1 MPRSEVATFSVDR
14 VEILDEDGRV
24 DESLEPDIDD
34 ERLLEWYRTMKR
46 SRRLDRRIIA
56 LQRRGELGT
65 FAPATGQEAAQVGS
79 TAALSETDWT
89 VPAFRE
95 HPSALARG
103 GSAQPIIEY
112 AMGLEEGGEPP
123 ADVPIMPP
131 SIAVGTQPLHAAGIG
146 WAESMN
152 DTESVALTYFGD
164 GATSEGEVYEAMN
177 LAGVYEAQTV
187 FFCQNNQYAISTP
200 LEKQTRAA
208 TLAQKAVAAGI
219 EPIQVD
225 GNDILGVY
233 AVTKEAKERARRGVP
248 TLIEATTYRRE
259 MHTTADDPSVY
270 RTTEEE
276 EEWEPLDPILRFE
289 RYLRERGVLDD
300 ETIDSIEAGIETDLE
315 AALER
320 ARETEANADPVD
332 MFDTAYAERPPY
344 LERQREA
351 FVADEGYTV
360 APATGS
366 QRSDGGSSTAD
377 VDAGDADGSGSADDL
392 TDADLESADRLNMVE
407 AIRETLHAELERD
420 DDVLVYGQDVGV
432 DGGVFRATQ
441 GLLDA
446 FPGRVH
452 DAPVAEAGIVGL
464 GVGLSAA
471 GYRPVAEI
479 QFAGFTFQ
487 AFDQIHQ
494 HLSRMRAR
502 SRGEITCPMVIRAPY
517 GLGVSALEHH
527 SESYEAGYAHIP
539 GLKVAIP
546 STARDAAGLLRSA
559 VRSPDP
565 VLFLEPMML
574 YRAARRPVPEE
585 TVVPLG
591 EARVVDSGTDATVVA
606 WGAMVPEVEDAV
618 DDLAADIEVIDL
630 RTISPM
636 DTETVL
642 ESVRK
647 TGRCVVVHEAPR
659 TGGFAGEIAARIS
672 DEAVWYIEAPIERV
686 TGYDVP
692 VPLPAR
698 EDAYRPDRNRIR
710 AAIERVLAA

>member
-1 MPRSEVATFSVDR
+1 MPRSQVATFSIDR

-24 DESLEPDIDD
+24 DESLEPDVDD
-34 ERLLEWYRTMKR
+34 DRLLEWYRTMKR
-46 SRRLDRRIIA
+46 SRRLDRRVIA

-79 TAALSETDWT
+79 TAALNETDWT

-103 GSAQPIIEY
+103 GSAQAIIEY

-123 ADVPIMPP
+123 EDVPMMPP

-146 WAESMN
+146 WAASMN
-152 DTESVALTYFGD
+152 DADSVALTYFGD

-177 LAGVYEAQTV
+177 LAGVYEAQTI

-200 LEKQTRAA
+200 LSKQTRAA
-208 TLAQKAVAAGI
+208 SLAQKAVAAGI

-233 AVTKEAKERARRGVP
+233 AVTKAARERARRGVP

-276 EEWEPLDPILRFE
+276 ESWEPLDPILRFE
-289 RYLRERGVLDD
+289 RYLRDRGLLDD
-300 ETIDSIEAGIETDLE
+300 ETVDSIESEIEADLE
-315 AALER
+315 ESLEA

-332 MFDTAYAERPPY
+332 MFDNAYAERPPY

-351 FVADEGYTV
+351 FVADDGYTV
-360 APATGS
+360 APTGS
-366 QRSDGGSSTAD
+366 QRSDGGSSAAD
-377 VDAGDADGSGSADDL
+377 ASSGDDGGADGTTER
-392 TDADLESADRLNMVE
+392 TDADLADAERLNMVE
-407 AIRETLHAELERD
+407 AIRGTLRAELERD

-464 GVGLSAA
+464 GVGLAAA

-487 AFDQIHQ
+487 AFSQIHQ
-494 HLSRMRAR
+494 HLSRIRSR
-502 SRGEITCPMVIRAPY
+502 SRGRLTCPMVVRAPY

-527 SESYEAGYAHIP
+527 SESYEAGYAHVP
-539 GLKVAIP
+539 GLKVVIP

-559 VRSPDP
+559 IRSPDP
-565 VLFLEPMML
+565 VLFFEPMPL
-574 YRAARRPVPEE
+574 YRAARRSVPDE

-591 EARVVDSGTDATVVA
+591 EARTVEEGTDATVVA

-618 DDLAADIEVIDL
+618 ADLAADVEVIDL

-647 TGRCVVVHEAPR
+647 TGRCVIVHEAPR

-672 DEAVWYIEAPIERV
+672 DEAVWYLEAPIERV

-698 EDAYRPDRNRIR
+698 EDSYRPDPDRIR
-710 AAIERVLAA
+710 ASIERVLAA

>member
-1 MPRSEVATFSVDR
+1 MPRSEVATFSIDR
-14 VEILDEDGRV
+14 VEILDAEGRV
-24 DESLEPDIDD
+24 DESLEPDLPD

-79 TAALSETDWT
+79 TAALSEDDWT

-103 GSAQPIIEY
+103 GSERAIIEY
-112 AMGLEEGGEPP
+112 AMGLEEGAEPP
-123 ADVPIMPP
+123 DDVPMLPP
-131 SIAVGTQPLHAAGIG
+131 SIAVGSQPLHAAGIG

-152 DTESVALTYFGD
+152 DADSVALTYFGD

-177 LAGVYEAQTV
+177 LAGVYEAQTI
-187 FFCQNNQYAISTP
+187 FLCQNNQYAISTP
-200 LEKQTRAA
+200 LSKQTRAA

-233 AVTKEAKERARRGVP
+233 AVTKEARERALRGVP

-276 EEWEPLDPILRFE
+276 ESWAPLDPILRFE
-289 RYLRERGVLDD
+289 RYLRDRGVLDD
-300 ETIDSIEAGIETDLE
+300 ETVDSIEAEIEADLEEALE
-315 AALER
+315 AAR
-320 ARETEANADPVD
+320 TTRSNADPVD
-332 MFDTAYAERPPY
+332 MFDNAYAERPPS

-351 FVADEGYTV
+351 FLEGQEYTA
-360 APATGS
+360 AP
-366 QRSDGGSSTAD
+366 
-377 VDAGDADGSGSADDL
+377 ADGSRRGDGGAAADAS
-392 TDADLESADRLNMVE
+392 DATEDADRLNMVE
-407 AIRETLHAELERD
+407 AIRGTLRAELERD
-420 DDVLVYGQDVGV
+420 EDVLVYGQDVGV

-441 GLLDA
+441 GLLEA

-464 GVGLSAA
+464 GVGLAAA

-487 AFDQIHQ
+487 AFDQLHQ
-494 HLSRMRAR
+494 HVSRMRSR
-502 SRGEITCPMVIRAPY
+502 SRGAVTCPMVVRAPY
-517 GLGVSALEHH
+517 GLGVKALEHH
-527 SESYEAGYAHIP
+527 SESYEAGYAHVP

-546 STARDAAGLLRSA
+546 STARDAAGLLRA
-559 VRSPDP
+559 AIRSPDP
-565 VLFLEPMML
+565 VLFFEPMPL
-574 YRAARRPVPEE
+574 YRAARRPVPDE

-591 EARVVDSGTDATVVA
+591 EARTVSEGADATVVA
-606 WGAMVPEVEDAV
+606 WGAMVPQVEDAV
-618 DDLAADIEVIDL
+618 ADLEADVEVIDL

-659 TGGFAGEIAARIS
+659 TGGFGGEIAARIA
-672 DEAVWYIEAPIERV
+672 DEAVWHLEAPVERV

-698 EDAYRPDRNRIR
+698 EGAYRPGAERIR
-710 AAIERVLAA
+710 AAIERVASA

>member
-1 MPRSEVATFSVDR
+1 MPRSTVATFSIDR
-14 VEILDEDGRV
+14 VEILDQDGRV
-24 DESLEPDIDD
+24 DESLEPEIAD

-46 SRRLDRRIIA
+46 SRRLDGRIIA

-79 TAALSETDWT
+79 TAALSEDDWT

-103 GSAQPIIEY
+103 GSAREIIEY

-123 ADVPIMPP
+123 DDVPMMPP

-146 WAESMN
+146 WAEAMKET
-152 DTESVALTYFGD
+152 DSVALTYFGD

-200 LEKQTRAA
+200 LSKQTRAA

-225 GNDILGVY
+225 GNDILAVY
-233 AVTKEAKERARRGVP
+233 TVTRDALERARRGVP

-276 EEWEPLDPILRFE
+276 ASWEPLDPILRFE
-289 RYLRERGVLDD
+289 RYLRERGILDD
-300 ETIDSIEAGIETDLE
+300 ETVDSIEAEIETDLE
-315 AALER
+315 ESLEA
-320 ARETEANADPVD
+320 ARETKANADQVD
-332 MFDTAYAERPPY
+332 LFDYAYEERPPY
-344 LERQREA
+344 LERQRDA

-360 APATGS
+360 ARVEGS
-366 QRSDGGSSTAD
+366 RGDGGSSAVEGSSED
-377 VDAGDADGSGSADDL
+377 AVDGGEE
-392 TDADLESADRLNMVE
+392 TADRLNMVE
-407 AIRETLHAELERD
+407 AIRGTLRAELERD

-441 GLLDA
+441 GLLDS
-446 FPGRVH
+446 FPDRVH

-464 GVGLSAA
+464 GVGLAAA

-479 QFAGFTFQ
+479 QFAGFSFQ
-487 AFDQIHQ
+487 AFAQIQQ
-494 HLSRMRAR
+494 HLSRIRHR
-502 SRGEITCPMVIRAPY
+502 SRGKITCPMVVRAPY
-517 GLGVSALEHH
+517 GLGVKALEHH

-559 VRSPDP
+559 IRSSDP
-565 VLFLEPMML
+565 VLFFEPMPL
-574 YRAARRPVPEE
+574 YRAARRPVPDE
-585 TVVPLG
+585 TLVPLG
-591 EARVVDSGTDATVVA
+591 EARTVEQGTDATVIA
-606 WGAMVPEVEDAV
+606 WGAMVQAVDDAV
-618 DDLAADIEVIDL
+618 DDLDADIEVIDL

-636 DTETVL
+636 DTDTVL

-659 TGGFAGEIAARIS
+659 TGGFAGEIAARIA
-672 DEAVWYIEAPIERV
+672 DEAVWHLEAPIERV

-698 EDAYRPDRNRIR
+698 EESYRPGPDRIR

>member
-1 MPRSEVATFSVDR
+1 MPRSQLATFSIER
-14 VEILDEDGRV
+14 VEILDQDGRV

-46 SRRLDRRIIA
+46 SRRLDQRVIA

-79 TAALSETDWT
+79 TAALDEADWT

-103 GSAQPIIEY
+103 GSAQEIIEY
-112 AMGLEEGGEPP
+112 AMGLEEGGAPP
-123 ADVPIMPP
+123 DDVPMLPP

-146 WAESMN
+146 WAEAMN
-152 DTESVALTYFGD
+152 DSDSVALTYFGD

-177 LAGVYEAQTV
+177 LAGVYEARTI

-200 LEKQTRAA
+200 LSKQTRAA

-219 EPIQVD
+219 EPVQVD
-225 GNDILGVY
+225 GNDVLGVY
-233 AVTKEAKERARRGVP
+233 AVTRKARERARRGVP

-276 EEWEPLDPILRFE
+276 ASWEPLDPILRFQQ
-289 RYLRERGVLDD
+289 YLRERGLLDD
-300 ETIDSIEAGIETDLE
+300 ETVESIEAEIEADLKDALE
-315 AALER
+315 AA
-320 ARETEANADPVD
+320 RETKANADPAD

-351 FVADEGYTV
+351 FRADEGRTV
-360 APATGS
+360 APAGGD
-366 QRSDGGSSTAD
+366 RRGDGGSSTAD
-377 VDAGDADGSGSADDL
+377 TRAGADAA

-407 AIRETLHAELERD
+407 AIRGTLHAELERD

-441 GLLDA
+441 GLLEG

-464 GVGLSAA
+464 GVGLAAA

-479 QFAGFTFQ
+479 QFAGFSFQ
-487 AFDQIHQ
+487 AFAQIHQ
-494 HLSRMRAR
+494 HCSRIRSR
-502 SRGEITCPMVIRAPY
+502 SRGTITCSMVIRAPY
-517 GLGVSALEHH
+517 GLGVKALEHH

-539 GLKVAIP
+539 GLDVVIP

-559 VRSPDP
+559 IRSPDP
-565 VLFLEPMML
+565 VVFLEPMVL

-591 EARVVDSGTDATVVA
+591 EARLVDQGTDATVVA
-606 WGAMVPEVEDAV
+606 WGAMVREVEDAV
-618 DDLAADIEVIDL
+618 ADLEADIELIDL

-659 TGGFAGEIAARIS
+659 TGGFAGEIAARIA
-672 DEAVWYIEAPIERV
+672 DEAVWYLEAPIERV

-698 EDAYRPDRNRIR
+698 EESYRPGPDRIR
-710 AAIERVLAA
+710 ATIEQVLAA

>member
-14 VEILDEDGRV
+14 VQVLDQAGRI
-24 DESLEPDIDD
+24 DESLEPDVTD
-34 ERLLEWYRTMKR
+34 ERLLEWYETMKR
-46 SRRLDRRIIA
+46 SRRLDQRVIA

-79 TAALSETDWT
+79 TAALDETDWT

-103 GSAQPIIEY
+103 GTAQAVFEY
-112 AMGLEEGGEPP
+112 AMGLEEGGRPP
-123 ADVPIMPP
+123 AGGRMLPP

-146 WAESMN
+146 WAEAMR
-152 DTESVALTYFGD
+152 DTDSVALTYFGD

-177 LAGVYEAQTV
+177 LAGVYGAQTV

-200 LEKQTRAA
+200 LSKQTRAA
-208 TLAQKAVAAGI
+208 TLAQKAIAAGI

-225 GNDILGVY
+225 GNDVLGVY
-233 AVTKEAKERARRGVP
+233 AVTKDALERARRGVP

-270 RTTEEE
+270 RTAEEE
-276 EEWEPLDPILRFE
+276 ESWEPLDPILRFE

-300 ETIDSIEAGIETDLE
+300 VTIDSIEAEIEGDLETALE
-315 AALER
+315 AA
-320 ARETEANADPVD
+320 RETRRNADPAD

-351 FVADEGYTV
+351 FVAGGEYTV
-360 APATGS
+360 APADGG
-366 QRSDGGSSTAD
+366 QRSDGGSSKAD
-377 VDAGDADGSGSADDL
+377 ASSGNGGDAALAD
-392 TDADLESADRLNMVE
+392 ADRLNMVE
-407 AIRETLHAELERD
+407 AIRGTLRAELERD

-464 GVGLSAA
+464 GVGLAAA

-479 QFAGFTFQ
+479 QFAGFSFQ

-494 HLSRMRAR
+494 HLSRIRSR
-502 SRGEITCPMVIRAPY
+502 SRGAVTCPMVVRAPY
-517 GLGVSALEHH
+517 GLGVKALEHH
-527 SESYEAGYAHIP
+527 SESYEAGYAHVP

-559 VRSPDP
+559 IRSPDP
-565 VLFLEPMML
+565 VLFFEPMPL

-591 EARVVDSGTDATVVA
+591 EARVVERGSDATVVA
-606 WGAMVPEVEDAV
+606 WGAMVRAVEDAV
-618 DDLAADIEVIDL
+618 AAVDADVEVIDL

-642 ESVRK
+642 ASVRK

-659 TGGFAGEIAARIS
+659 TGGFGAEIAARIS
-672 DEAVWYIEAPIERV
+672 DEAVWYLEAPIERV

-698 EDAYRPDRNRIR
+698 EEAYRPDPDRIR

>member
-1 MPRSEVATFSVDR
+1 MPRSTVADFSIDR
-14 VEILDEDGRV
+14 VQILDQDGRV
-24 DESLEPDIDD
+24 DESMEPDLEG
-34 ERLLEWYRTMKR
+34 ERLREWYRTMKL
-46 SRRLDRRIIA
+46 SRRLDERTIA

-79 TAALSETDWT
+79 TAALADDDWT

-103 GSAQPIIEY
+103 LSPQGVFEY

-123 ADVPIMPP
+123 DDVPIMPP
-131 SIAVGTQPLHAAGIG
+131 AIAVGSQPLHAAGIG
-146 WAESMN
+146 WAQAMTDS
-152 DTESVALTYFGD
+152 DRVALTYFGD

-177 LAGVYEAQTV
+177 LAGVYEAQTI
-187 FFCQNNQYAISTP
+187 FCCQNNQYAISTP

-225 GNDILGVY
+225 GNDVLGVY
-233 AVTKEAKERARRGVP
+233 AVTKEARERALRGVP

-289 RYLRERGVLDD
+289 RYLRDRGVLDD
-300 ETIDSIEAGIETDLE
+300 ETVSAIEDEIETELEDALE
-315 AALER
+315 AA
-320 ARETEANADPVD
+320 RETKANADPVD
-332 MFDTAYAERPPY
+332 MFDTAYAELPDY

-351 FVADEGYTV
+351 FTGGADGEIAPPRAAEG
-360 APATGS
+360 ARG
-366 QRSDGGSSTAD
+366 DGGTATD
-377 VDAGDADGSGSADDL
+377 SGV
-392 TDADLESADRLNMVE
+392 TEGVDRLNMVE
-407 AIRETLHAELERD
+407 AIRETLHAELDRD
-420 DDVLVYGQDVGV
+420 EDVVVYGQDVGV

-464 GVGLSAA
+464 GVGLAAA

-494 HLSRMRAR
+494 HVSRLRSR
-502 SRGEITCPMVIRAPY
+502 SRGKLTCPMVIRAPY
-517 GLGVSALEHH
+517 GLGVKALEHH

-539 GLKVAIP
+539 GLKTVIP

-559 VRSPDP
+559 IRSPDP
-565 VLFLEPMML
+565 VLFFEPMPL
-574 YRAARRPVPEE
+574 YRAARRPVPADHV
-585 TVVPLG
+585 TPLG
-591 EARVVDSGTDATVVA
+591 EARVVEEGTDVTVVT
-606 WGAMVPEVEDAV
+606 WGAMVREVEGA
-618 DDLAADIEVIDL
+618 LEESEASADVIDL

-636 DTETVL
+636 DTETVR

-659 TGGFAGEIAARIS
+659 SGGFGAEVAARIS
-672 DEAVWYIEAPIERV
+672 DEAVWHLEAPIERV
-686 TGYDVP
+686 AGYDVP
-692 VPLPAR
+692 VPLPGR
-698 EDAYRPDRNRIR
+698 EEAYRPDQERIR
-710 AAIERVLAA
+710 GAIERVASP

>member
-1 MPRSEVATFSVDR
+1 MPRSTVADFSIDR
-14 VEILDEDGRV
+14 VEILDQDGRV
-24 DESLEPDIDD
+24 DESLEPDLPD
-34 ERLLEWYRTMKR
+34 ERLREWYRTMKL
-46 SRRLDRRIIA
+46 SRRLDERTIA

-79 TAALSETDWT
+79 TAALADDDWT

-103 GSAQPIIEY
+103 LSPQGIFEY
-112 AMGLEEGGEPP
+112 AMGLEEGGGPP
-123 ADVPIMPP
+123 DDVPIMPP
-131 SIAVGTQPLHAAGIG
+131 AIAVGSQPLHAAGIG
-146 WAESMN
+146 WAQAMN
-152 DTESVALTYFGD
+152 DSDRVALTYFGD

-177 LAGVYEAQTV
+177 LAGVYEAQTI
-187 FFCQNNQYAISTP
+187 FCCQNNQYAISTP

-225 GNDILGVY
+225 GNDVLGVY
-233 AVTKEAKERARRGVP
+233 AVTKEARERALRGVP

-289 RYLRERGVLDD
+289 QYLRDRGVLDD
-300 ETIDSIEAGIETDLE
+300 DAVSTIEDEIETELEEALE
-315 AALER
+315 AA
-320 ARETEANADPVD
+320 RETKANTDPVD
-332 MFDTAYAERPPY
+332 MFDTAYAELPDY

-351 FVADEGYTV
+351 FTGGADGEIAPPRAAEG
-360 APATGS
+360 ARG
-366 QRSDGGSSTAD
+366 DGGTATD
-377 VDAGDADGSGSADDL
+377 SGV
-392 TDADLESADRLNMVE
+392 TEGVERLNMVE
-407 AIRETLHAELERD
+407 AIRETLNAELDRD
-420 DDVLVYGQDVGV
+420 EDVVVYGQDVGV

-446 FPGRVH
+446 FPDRVH

-464 GVGLSAA
+464 GVGLAAA
-471 GYRPVAEI
+471 GHRPVAEI

-494 HLSRMRAR
+494 HVSRLRSR
-502 SRGEITCPMVIRAPY
+502 SRGKLTCPMVIRAPY
-517 GLGVSALEHH
+517 GLGVKALEHH

-539 GLKVAIP
+539 GLKTVIP

-559 VRSPDP
+559 IRSPDP
-565 VLFLEPMML
+565 VLFFEPMPL
-574 YRAARRPVPEE
+574 YRAARRPVPADHV
-585 TVVPLG
+585 TPLG
-591 EARVVDSGTDATVVA
+591 EARVVEEGTDVTVVA
-606 WGAMVPEVEDAV
+606 WGAMVREVEGA
-618 DDLAADIEVIDL
+618 LEESEASADVIDL

-636 DTETVL
+636 DTETVR

-659 TGGFAGEIAARIS
+659 SGGFGAEVAARIS
-672 DEAVWYIEAPIERV
+672 DEAVWHLEAPIERV
-686 TGYDVP
+686 AGYDVP
-692 VPLPAR
+692 VPLPGR
-698 EDAYRPDRNRIR
+698 EEAYRPDQERIR
-710 AAIERVLAA
+710 GAIERVTSP

>member
-1 MPRSEVATFSVDR
+1 MPRSTVADFSIDR
-14 VEILDEDGRV
+14 VQILDQDGRV
-24 DESLEPDIDD
+24 DESMEPDLEG
-34 ERLLEWYRTMKR
+34 ERLREWYRTMKL
-46 SRRLDRRIIA
+46 SRRLDERTIA

-79 TAALSETDWT
+79 TAALADDDWT

-103 GSAQPIIEY
+103 LSPQGIFEY

-123 ADVPIMPP
+123 DDVPIMPP
-131 SIAVGTQPLHAAGIG
+131 AIAVGSQPLHATGIG
-146 WAESMN
+146 WAEAMN
-152 DTESVALTYFGD
+152 DSDRVALTYFGD

-177 LAGVYEAQTV
+177 LAGVYEAQTI
-187 FFCQNNQYAISTP
+187 FCCQNNQYAISTP
-200 LEKQTRAA
+200 LSKQTRAA

-225 GNDILGVY
+225 GNDVLGVY
-233 AVTKEAKERARRGVP
+233 AVTKEARERALRGVP

-276 EEWEPLDPILRFE
+276 AEWEPLDPILRFE
-289 RYLRERGVLDD
+289 QYLRDRGVLDD
-300 ETIDSIEAGIETDLE
+300 DVVSTIEDKIETELEEALE
-315 AALER
+315 AA
-320 ARETEANADPVD
+320 RETKANADPVD
-332 MFDTAYAERPPY
+332 MFDTAYAELPDY

-351 FVADEGYTV
+351 FTGGADGEIAPPRAAEG
-360 APATGS
+360 ARG
-366 QRSDGGSSTAD
+366 DGGTATE
-377 VDAGDADGSGSADDL
+377 SGV
-392 TDADLESADRLNMVE
+392 TEGVDRLNMVE
-407 AIRETLHAELERD
+407 AIRETLHAELDRD
-420 DDVLVYGQDVGV
+420 EDVVVYGQDVGV

-464 GVGLSAA
+464 GVGLAAA

-494 HLSRMRAR
+494 HVSRLRSR
-502 SRGEITCPMVIRAPY
+502 SRGKLTCPMVIRAPY
-517 GLGVSALEHH
+517 GLGVKALEHH

-539 GLKVAIP
+539 GLKTVIP

-559 VRSPDP
+559 IRSPDP
-565 VLFLEPMML
+565 VLFLEPMPL
-574 YRAARRPVPEE
+574 YRAARRPVPADNE
-585 TVVPLG
+585 VPLG
-591 EARVVDSGTDATVVA
+591 EARVVVAGTDVTVVT
-606 WGAMVPEVEDAV
+606 WGAMVREVEGA
-618 DDLAADIEVIDL
+618 LEESEASADVIDL

-636 DTETVL
+636 DTETVR

-659 TGGFAGEIAARIS
+659 SGGFGAEVAARIS
-672 DEAVWYIEAPIERV
+672 DEAVWYLEAPIERIA
-686 TGYDVP
+686 GYDVP
-692 VPLPAR
+692 VPLPGR
-698 EDAYRPDRNRIR
+698 EEAYRPDQERIR
-710 AAIERVLAA
+710 GAIERVTSP